1 MGDKDTDRDIKSAV
15 RKHYGAAIT
24 QGSGSCC
31 GPNSG
36 TQAGG
41 RYAQL
46 AGYTPEELATL
57 PESVTTFGCGNPT
70 TFAEMLP
77 GQVVLDLGSGAGLD
91 LILASRKVG
100 PTGKVIGLD
109 MTPEMVQ
116 AAYVNL
122 TKAGIPNFEIRLGE
136 MEKMPVADGEVDWI
150 ISNCVINLS
159 PDKAK
164 VFAEAFR
171 VLKPG
176 GRMLVSDIVTHHLP
190 DSVRNDVAAWVS
202 CVGGAVEEDEY
213 IRLVNQAGFDQVEVI
228 DRLVYD
234 ESSIRAMFG
243 DSSCCAPQPITLDTK
258 PSAKPATDL
267 SMLAGKIA
275 SIKLSARK
283 L

>member
-1 MGDKDTDRDIKSAV
+1 MSDQHKDIKSAV
-15 RKHYGAAIT
+15 RKHYGAAIS
-24 QGSGSCC
+24 QGSGGCC
-31 GPNSG
+31 GPNIG

-57 PESVTTFGCGNPT
+57 PESVTTFGCGNPI
-70 TFAEMLP
+70 TFASMRP
-77 GQVVLDLGSGAGLD
+77 GEVVLDLGSGAGLD

-122 TKAGIPNFEIRLGE
+122 TKAGITNFEIRLGE

-176 GRMLVSDIVTHHLP
+176 GHLLVSDIVTHDLP
-190 DSVRNDVAAWVS
+190 ESVRKDIAAWVT
-202 CVGGAVEEDEY
+202 CIGGAIEEAEY
-213 IRLVNQAGFDQVEVI
+213 IRLVKQAGFDQVEAV
-228 DRLVYD
+228 DRLLYD
-234 ESSIRAMFG
+234 ESSIRSMFC
-243 DSSCCAPQPITLDTK
+243 DSTCCGPAPVDLNAK
-258 PSAKPATDL
+258 PSSLPQTNL
-267 SMLAGKIA
+267 GGLVGRLA
-275 SIKLSARK
+275 SIKLSAQK
-283 L
+283 P